1 MADKGIE
8 SYDVF
13 ISHASEDK
21 AAFVKPLADFLKEVG
36 AAVWYDEFTLSVG
49 DSLSRSIDRGLAKS
63 RFGVVVL
70 SRAFLGKRWPEY
82 ELRGLVAK
90 EMEADKVILPV
101 WLGVS
106 KADILAFSPP
116 LADKLAISATGL
128 SVESVGD
135 KLLQVIRPDL
145 SERIHRRLAE
155 VNLLTTARK
164 QRVDPKKLKP
174 SPFRH
179 LRLSSEL
186 LSRVRLIRAALL
198 EVHPLSMEA
207 WIDGFRRDTNPDR
220 EIAIWERIASTYL
233 ECAHSSAPS
242 ERQKIFEEVFSLI
255 GLGIKQGVSEE
266 IIHRCSSD
274 RPIEGSEVER
284 YPAEVFQS
292 DDAELS
298 ISENLVADVVRQ
310 DTVERLRLDE
320 LKTLVAVNSAV
331 RVDVSELSQSGV
343 RELLAGCDVIL
354 GEDRNTGVHAV
365 FYGKEVFEAFAK
377 RKEPGLVFP
386 RPVMIISY
394 DNSSDELEQIAAL
407 VQYTKGACC
416 YSVATRKRSMRTE
429 AKKGLVA
436 LKRKASRSTKSSSD

>member
-1 MADKGIE
+1 MAIKDIE

-21 AAFVKPLADFLKEVG
+21 TAFVKPLADFLKEVG
-36 AAVWYDEFTLSVG
+36 VAVWYDEFTLSVG

-70 SRAFLGKRWPEY
+70 SEAFLGKRWPEY

-116 LADKLAISATGL
+116 LADKLAIAATGL
-128 SVESVGD
+128 SIETVGD

-155 VNLLTTARK
+155 ANLLTIARK
-164 QRVDPKKLKP
+164 ERVDPKKLKP

-233 ECAHSSAPS
+233 ECAYLRAPA
-242 ERQKIFEEVFSLI
+242 ERQKIFEEVFGSI
-255 GLGIKQGVSEE
+255 GLGIEQGVSDE
-266 IIHRCSSD
+266 IIHRSSID
-274 RPIEGSEVER
+274 RPIESSEVER
-284 YPAEVFQS
+284 YPTELFDP
-292 DDAELS
+292 DDRELS
-298 ISENLVADVVRQ
+298 SPENLVADVVRQ
-310 DTVERLRLDE
+310 DTVERLRIDE
-320 LKTLVAVNSAV
+320 LKTLIAVNSAV
-331 RVDVSELSQSGV
+331 RIDVSELSQSGV

-354 GEDRNTGVHAV
+354 GKDRNTGVHAV

-377 RKEPGLVFP
+377 RREPSLVFP

-394 DNSSDELEQIAAL
+394 DGGSDELQHIAAL
-407 VQYTKGACC
+407 VQYAKGACC
-416 YSVATRKRSMRTE
+416 YSVATRRRSRRTE
-429 AKKGLVA
+429 ATKGSVA
-436 LKRKASRSTKSSSD
+436 LKRKTSRSSKSGRD